1 MTTPRKPQDRK
12 PKQDDSLF
20 MFVADGSDHSLPSAA
35 TVTDKISARAV
46 RDSLRSEQGEVNLM
60 FALLDAVEGH
70 DAARDALLDL
80 PLSKMV
86 AIAADWMK
94 HSKGVGATLGE

>member
-1 MTTPRKPQDRK
+1 MTAPRKPQDRK
-12 PKQDDSLF
+12 PKQADDLF
-20 MFVADGSDHSLPSAA
+20 RFTVEDAAHTLPSAA

-60 FALLDAVEGH
+60 FAMLDAVEGH
-70 DAARDALLDL
+70 DADRDALLDL

>member
-1 MTTPRKPQDRK
+1 MTAPRKPQDRK
-12 PKQDDSLF
+12 PKDDSLF
-20 MFVADGSDHSLPSAA
+20 RFTIGTVEHGLPSAA
-35 TVTDKISARAV
+35 TVADKISARAV

-60 FALLDAVEGH
+60 FAMLDAVEGH
-70 DAARDALLDL
+70 DAARDALYDL

-86 AIAADWMK
+86 SIATDWIQ

>member
-1 MTTPRKPQDRK
+1 MTAPKKPQDRK

-20 MFVADGSDHSLPSAA
+20 SFVIDGASHDLPSAA

-60 FALLDAVEGH
+60 FAMLDAIEGH
-70 DAARDALLDL
+70 DESRDALLDL
-80 PLSKMV
+80 PLSKMA

>member
-1 MTTPRKPQDRK
+1 MTAPRKPQDRK
-12 PKQDDSLF
+12 PKQDDGLF
-20 MFVADGSDHSLPSAA
+20 HFVVAGADHSLPSAS

-60 FALLDAVEGH
+60 FAMLDAIEGH
-70 DAARDALLDL
+70 EESRDALLDL
-80 PLSKMV
+80 PLSQMV

-94 HSKGVGATLGE
+94 HSKGVGVSLGE

>member
-1 MTTPRKPQDRK
+1 MTAPRKPQDRK
-12 PKQDDSLF
+12 PKQDDATFS
-20 MFVADGSDHSLPSAA
+20 FVANGTTHALPSAT

-60 FALLDAVEGH
+60 FALLDAVEGA
-70 DAARDALLDL
+70 DVARDALLDL
-80 PLSKMV
+80 PFTEMTS
-86 AIAADWMK
+86 IGADWMK

>member
-1 MTTPRKPQDRK
+1 MTAPRKPQDRK
-12 PKQDDSLF
+12 PKQDDGLF
-20 MFVADGSDHSLPSAA
+20 RFTIGAVEHTLPSAA

-60 FALLDAVEGH
+60 FAMLDAIDGH
-70 DAARDALLDL
+70 EESRDALLDL
-80 PLSKMV
+80 PLSQMV
-86 AIAADWMK
+86 TYAADWMK